1 MMKKFMLFVLGLVA
15 LLVLLAN
22 LGPMILLGA
31 GIWLLYVVFKK
42 FLKTESTAKKIGLV
56 IVGLIIASITI
67 SNIYAV
73 IGIAAGYVL
82 YMVYKHWKS
91 EKDSSMIDETNDE
104 GNEDPFINFEKQWAE
119 LNNL

>member
-1 MMKKFMLFVLGLVA
+1 MKKFMLFVLGLVA
-15 LLVLLAN
+15 LLVLVAN

-31 GIWLLYVVFKK
+31 GIWLLYVIYKK
-42 FLKTESTAKKIGLV
+42 FLKTESTTKKIGLG
-56 IVGLIIASITI
+56 IIGLIIVSITI

-82 YMVYKHWKS
+82 YWVYKNWKS
-91 EKDSSMIDETNDE
+91 EKDSSVIVEEENK
-104 GNEDPFINFEKQWAE
+104 DPFINFEKQWAE